1 MQSQTDALL
10 NERETTHGS
19 FADNARISQSLKASF
34 RACPGWERMSH
45 IQRESLDMIACKL
58 SRILSGKINE
68 IDHYRD
74 LAGYAEL
81 AAKDIAA
88 SER

>member
-34 RACPGWERMSH
+34 RACPAWDDMPAVH
-45 IQRESLDMIACKL
+45 RESLDMIAMKL
-58 SRILSGKINE
+58 SRILSGKSE
-68 IDHYRD
+68 TQHWED
-74 LAGYAEL
+74 LCGYGQL
-81 AAKDIAA
+81 VLKDIAA
-88 SER
+88 HER